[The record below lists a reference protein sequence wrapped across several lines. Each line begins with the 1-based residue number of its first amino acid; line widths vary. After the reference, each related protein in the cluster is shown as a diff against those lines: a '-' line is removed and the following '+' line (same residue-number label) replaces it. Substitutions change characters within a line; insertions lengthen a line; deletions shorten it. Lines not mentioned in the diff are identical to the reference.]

1 MQRMELKTLDDI
13 DLKGKRVLFRVA
25 YDVPLRKKGIGW
37 TVADDSRIRATIPT
51 LRQLI
56 KKKCKVIILTYLNR
70 PGGKVVEK
78 DKLNPVAKSLS
89 VLINRPVKKLDNCIG
104 VEVERALSGMKP
116 GDIVMLE
123 NVRFQAGE
131 ESGDESF
138 SQTLSSYAD
147 CVVFDAFAQS
157 HRDCPSVTG
166 ILSKLPSVC
175 GINMIKEYAMLTSL
189 LTKPKYPF
197 VVVLGGAK
205 ISDKVETLT
214 HLLPIADIILVGGAM
229 AHNFL
234 KAEGV
239 KISAS
244 LIEDLPIDSKKRQ
257 QHMFTIAEEI
267 IKKAKGIFVNLGSK
281 QSIPKLVLPLDLI
294 AASKA
299 ENLSQT
305 QVVDLLGDH
314 SLPWNWMYLDIGP
327 KTIEYYSMVLKKAKT
342 IFWNGPMGYFE
353 LDQFSTG
360 TKAIAESIAANKGT
374 TIVGGGDTE
383 IAVKSLA
390 LQRKFSF
397 LSTGGGASL
406 HVLAG
411 KELPVL
417 KYLKK

>member
-1 MQRMELKTLDDI
+1 MKLKGLEDI
-13 DLKGKRVLFRVA
+13 DLKGKRVLFRTA
-25 YDVPLRKKGIGW
+25 YDVPMKKRSIGW
-37 TVADDSRIRATIPT
+37 SVADDSRIKATIPT
-51 LRQLI
+51 LRYLI
-56 KKKCKVIILTYLNR
+56 KKKCKVIILTWLNR

-78 DKLNPVAKSLS
+78 DRLNPVAKSLAA
-89 VLINRPVKKLDNCIG
+89 LIQRPVKKIDHCIG
-104 VEVERALSGMKP
+104 TEVEKAVLAMKP
-116 GDIVMLE
+116 GDILMLE
-123 NVRFQAGE
+123 NVRFMQGE
-131 ESGDESF
+131 ESNDAAFAAQLASN
-138 SQTLSSYAD
+138 AD
-147 CVVFDAFAQS
+147 CIVFDAFAQS
-157 HRDCPSVTG
+157 HRDCPSTTG
-166 ILSKLPSVC
+166 ILSLLPSTC
-175 GINMIKEYAMLTSL
+175 GLNMIQEYTALTNL
-189 LTKPKYPF
+189 LAKPKYPF
-197 VVVLGGAK
+197 VVVMGGAK
-205 ISDKVETLT
+205 ISDKVETLM

-257 QHMFTIAEEI
+257 QHMFTVAEEI
-267 IKKAKGIFVNLGSK
+267 LKEAKGIFVNLGSK
-281 QSIPKLVLPLDLI
+281 QSIQKLVLPLDLV

-299 ENLSQT
+299 ENLSHT
-305 QVVDLLGDH
+305 QVVDLSGDH

-327 KTIEYYSMVLKKAKT
+327 KTIEYYSMILKKAKT
-342 IFWNGPMGYFE
+342 IFWNGPLGYFE
-353 LDQFSTG
+353 LDQFSVG

-417 KYLKK
+417 KYLKKS